1 MSGFRGINGASPRKR
16 GVPSIYSTT
25 RHSAL
30 HRHAD
35 PDGAGHC
42 LCLRRGFMD
51 KLVGGFPRSLSRGQ
65 IQKVLR
71 WHRSWVRFRQRQGTL
86 ASLAKAMEL
95 TVHELQRALQGDV
108 TRLGLSVAQRKCI
121 AQWQA
126 RRRRFR
132 SRHPSAASLAES
144 LGISRSTLFLCI
156 SKKGAY
162 KTRPRQER
170 GSQPSSSLGRRRAE
184 ESAAMRSALLRDW
197 RTVDLN
203 TPSARV
209 SGKPRVSRKGGA
221 S

>member
-16 GVPSIYSTT
+16 GAPSIYSTT
-25 RHSAL
+25 RHSTL
-30 HRHAD
+30 DRHAHS
-35 PDGAGHC
+35 DGAGHC
-42 LCLRRGFMD
+42 LCLRRWFMD

-86 ASLAKAMEL
+86 ASLARSVGL
-95 TVHELQRALQGDV
+95 TVHELRRALQGDV
-108 TRLGLSVAQRKCI
+108 TGLGLSVEQHKYI
-121 AQWQA
+121 ARWRT

-132 SRHPSAASLAES
+132 SQHPSAARLAES

-162 KTRPRQER
+162 KTRPREEG
-170 GSQPSSSLGRRRAE
+170 GSTRSSSLGRRRAE
-184 ESAAMRSALLRDW
+184 VLAGVRSVLFRNW
-197 RTVDLN
+197 PPVDRN
-203 TPSARV
+203 SPSLSV
-209 SGKPRVSRKGGA
+209 PGKTQKRHKGGA